1 MDQILIKKL
10 RNNSG
15 AALIFVIVAL
25 VVFVIFLA
33 AVSTLFQTNLFQA
46 RAQEDNLKAYYISL
60 AGSDLCFA
68 ALLQEGP
75 GGENDTLLYKEFS
88 IVTKPVISSTPVL
101 TDTLTLTGGAVTVT
115 VQAITVN
122 GQRWVE
128 IKSGATLDSSN
139 AVKTTSL
146 QFQVSNPLVQ
156 KKS

>member
-1 MDQILIKKL
+1 MYHISIKKL
-10 RNNSG
+10 GDKSG

-46 RAQEDNLKAYYISL
+46 KAQEDNLKAYYLSL

-75 GGENDTLLYKEFS
+75 LGEDDTLLHKLYSVEEHAALP
-88 IVTKPVISSTPVL
+88 TTVL
-101 TDTLTLTGGAVTVT
+101 TDTLAMTGGAVSITVH
-115 VQAITVN
+115 AITKN
-122 GQRWVE
+122 GDRWVE
-128 IKSGATLDSSN
+128 IQSGADLDDSN
-139 AVKTTSL
+139 INKTTVL

-156 KKS
+156 AKS